1 MPDAGVIEA
10 LRAHCAASLAPYKV
24 PKRFFCATSRC
35 RARARASCCG
45 ASCDELPAM
54 SFDANAHREASLQG
68 WEEAAAGWVRS
79 QELLR
84 EFGAPVS
91 HWMLDAVAP
100 QPGQRV
106 LELAAGLGET
116 GLLAAEL
123 VAPVGGAIISD
134 QAEAMLAGAR
144 ERAAQIGLA
153 NVEFQVINAEWID
166 MPVASVDVVLCRWGY
181 MLMAD
186 PAAALG
192 ETRRVLRSGGR
203 VALAVW
209 DSIEHNPWAQLPG
222 LELRERGLAP
232 APEPGTPGP
241 FALGRAEGVYEL
253 LQEAGFAEVNVE
265 SLQLHRRHAELRRV
279 LGVHTR
285 PLARDARRRALAPA
299 AEEIEEIQAGRE
311 GALQALRSRRRDAR
325 HPRTHACRSAA
336 ERLTSRRGRT
346 AWSPRPDSLRAHDL
360 RRRRRPHAPRRQDR
374 RNHRLR
380 LPGPRPR
387 AQPEGL
393 RRESRRR
400 AAARLGLR
408 RQGQGAGPRGALRR
422 RCRQPR
428 RPRDDPA
435 ARRAPPRHLGAGDPR
450 RHRRGQ
456 HDPLRPR
463 LLDPLQGDRAAA
475 RRRRGHG
482 RAEGPRPPRSPPVHR
497 RLAACPG

>member
-1 MPDAGVIEA
+1 
-10 LRAHCAASLAPYKV
+10 
-24 PKRFFCATSRC
+24 
-35 RARARASCCG
+35 
-45 ASCDELPAM
+45 M
-54 SFDANAHREASLQG
+54 SFDANAHRDASLQG
-68 WEEAAAGWVRS
+68 WEEAAAGWVRT

-144 ERAAQIGLA
+144 QRASQLGLS

-203 VALAVW
+203 VGLAVW
-209 DSIEHNPWAQLPG
+209 NSIEHNPWAKLPG

-232 APEPGTPGP
+232 VPEPGTPGP

-265 SLQLHRRHAELRRV
+265 SLELHRRHVSFEEYWESTLDLSRAMHDAV
-279 LGVHTR
+279 LSR
-285 PLARDARRRALAPA
+285 PP
-299 AEEIEEIQAGRE
+299 EEVEEIQA
-311 GALQALRSRRRDAR
+311 AVKAR
-325 HPRTHACRSAA
+325 FEPYEAA
-336 ERLTSRRGRT
+336 DGTLDLPGRT
-346 AWSPRPDSLRAHDL
+346 LVASASA
-360 RRRRRPHAPRRQDR
+360 
-374 RNHRLR
+374 
-380 LPGPRPR
+380 
-387 AQPEGL
+387 
-393 RRESRRR
+393 
-400 AAARLGLR
+400 
-408 RQGQGAGPRGALRR
+408 
-422 RCRQPR
+422 
-428 RPRDDPA
+428 
-435 ARRAPPRHLGAGDPR
+435 
-450 RHRRGQ
+450 
-456 HDPLRPR
+456 
-463 LLDPLQGDRAAA
+463 
-475 RRRRGHG
+475 
-482 RAEGPRPPRSPPVHR
+482 
-497 RLAACPG
+497 